1 MWWAQRYSLGFSNGV
16 GQRGQNPGYLKRKVW
31 PNVVTFLY
39 IKQMTLTLALILRVS
54 LESRLRTLNYPEAPG
69 ETVCLQRAQ
78 HLLSGWI
85 KIIYLPVAPWPRG
98 QQPCSLTQV
107 SPFLSCDSSAPC
119 PAFFPFGMY
128 RKLFFFLLFLSNAQR
143 HSIDPAL
150 GRPRPRPHRDP
161 WPSPRLPTGRRGQLV
176 ACSCRVRTNGEGRGL
191 GQ

>member
-1 MWWAQRYSLGFSNGV
+1 MLCKLEYAHYIYVTISIPISFGSKRTKKNLLNISETQQCAQRYSLGFSNGV

-128 RKLFFFLLFLSNAQR
+128 RKLFFFFFF
-143 HSIDPAL
+143 
-150 GRPRPRPHRDP
+150 
-161 WPSPRLPTGRRGQLV
+161 
-176 ACSCRVRTNGEGRGL
+176 
-191 GQ
+191 

>member
-1 MWWAQRYSLGFSNGV
+1 MEWRLRIWQILFFFLNFVTKGTKKHGEVGWAQRYSLGFSNGV

-98 QQPCSLTQV
+98 
-107 SPFLSCDSSAPC
+107 
-119 PAFFPFGMY
+119 PAA
-128 RKLFFFLLFLSNAQR
+128 SN
-143 HSIDPAL
+143 PA
-150 GRPRPRPHRDP
+150 
-161 WPSPRLPTGRRGQLV
+161 V
-176 ACSCRVRTNGEGRGL
+176 
-191 GQ
+191 